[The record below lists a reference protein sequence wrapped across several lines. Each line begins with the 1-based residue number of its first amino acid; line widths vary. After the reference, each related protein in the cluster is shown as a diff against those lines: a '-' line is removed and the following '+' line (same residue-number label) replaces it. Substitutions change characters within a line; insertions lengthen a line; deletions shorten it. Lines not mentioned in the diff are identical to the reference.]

1 MNILLVEDDIQLN
14 VTIEAFLKFKNHTV
28 TSLLDGEDALGHID
42 MIQYD
47 MYIIDINLPNIN
59 GLDLVTYIRN
69 KDLNSPIIMITASL
83 EISNLQIAFKNGCN
97 EYIKKPFH
105 LEELE
110 VRINNLLN
118 QPKKNIIT
126 ISPNVTYDL
135 EYEELNIDGIVTK
148 QRKKER
154 RLLSILIQHINH
166 TVNYDT
172 IENYVWENEI
182 RESYPLRQ
190 LVAELKKN
198 FGKYEYLIETQ
209 RGSGYKIV
217 EENN

>member
-1 MNILLVEDDIQLN
+1 MNILLIEDDIQLN
-14 VTIEAFLKFKNHTV
+14 VTIETFLKFKNHTV
-28 TSLLDGEDALGHID
+28 TPLLDGEVALEHID

-59 GLDLVTYIRN
+59 GLDIVSYIRN

-83 EISNLQIAFKNGCN
+83 EIDNLKVAFKNGCN

-105 LEELE
+105 LEELD
-110 VRINNLLN
+110 VRINNLQN
-118 QPKKNIIT
+118 QPKRNIIV
-126 ISPNVTYDL
+126 IAPNITYDL
-135 EYEELNIDGIVTK
+135 EYEELKVDDVIVP
-148 QRKKER
+148 QRKKEK

-166 TVNYDT
+166 TVNYNS

-182 RESYPLRQ
+182 KESYPLRQ
-190 LVAELKKN
+190 LVSELKKH

-217 EENN
+217 EEKN